1 VVAGLGTGDH
11 PFGPP
16 VFPPHAAEGGDIG
29 AGRVR
34 PRLELVRTEM
44 VLGLPGLHQHEKM
57 AEERGARCHPHE
69 HLAQMGEDGRLKD
82 GMGCEVLELE
92 TEILQQ

>member
-1 VVAGLGTGDH
+1 
-11 PFGPP
+11 
-16 VFPPHAAEGGDIG
+16 
-29 AGRVR
+29 
-34 PRLELVRTEM
+34 M

>member
-1 VVAGLGTGDH
+1 
-11 PFGPP
+11 
-16 VFPPHAAEGGDIG
+16 
-29 AGRVR
+29 
-34 PRLELVRTEM
+34 M

-69 HLAQMGEDGRLKD
+69 HLTQMGEDGRLKD